1 MSLNGVR
8 TMTLSFSHPC
18 HHLLRCEEHNSE
30 FHSTYPSY
38 SLHQHP
44 KSLDLSPLQYFFSRS
59 EQDVMYEVKQNYITL
74 RTQLLLPFV
83 LESCAVSS
91 PGSIPRSGAPQPTQ
105 ALTSTLP
112 STPTPTPSPISAP
125 LCPTIRNAYSTL
137 LRVAQMEVQLFDS
150 LFRTPDDDEIK
161 EEESFVV
168 GNGGGGGGLGGTSFK
183 AKRSSLEV
191 VSIIESICNATGKR
205 RETPTTV
212 M

>member
-1 MSLNGVR
+1 
-8 TMTLSFSHPC
+8 
-18 HHLLRCEEHNSE
+18 
-30 FHSTYPSY
+30 
-38 SLHQHP
+38 
-44 KSLDLSPLQYFFSRS
+44 
-59 EQDVMYEVKQNYITL
+59 
-74 RTQLLLPFV
+74 
-83 LESCAVSS
+83 
-91 PGSIPRSGAPQPTQ
+91 
-105 ALTSTLP
+105 
-112 STPTPTPSPISAP
+112 
-125 LCPTIRNAYSTL
+125 
-137 LRVAQMEVQLFDS
+137 MEVQLFDS